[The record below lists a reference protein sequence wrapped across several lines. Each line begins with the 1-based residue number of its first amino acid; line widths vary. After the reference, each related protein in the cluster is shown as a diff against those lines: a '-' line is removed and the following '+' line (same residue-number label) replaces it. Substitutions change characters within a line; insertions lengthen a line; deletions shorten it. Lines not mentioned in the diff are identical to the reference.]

1 MNNQRRI
8 KLREV
13 NIYINS
19 ILNMIESV
27 RDDEESA
34 FDNMPENLQGSNRA
48 FEMEENIDYLD
59 DAIDYL
65 NDAVN
70 SIEEII

>member
-1 MNNQRRI
+1 MNNQRRV
-8 KLREV
+8 KLREI

-70 SIEEII
+70 SIGEII

>member
-8 KLREV
+8 KLREI